1 MYFPRDGPWAE
12 PDFRGGQFF
21 SADTPHSRA
30 VADTAARKH
39 PGPGPDM
46 PPRRPNPPR

>member
-21 SADTPHSRA
+21 PRIRPTFRQQRIRAAQKSA
-30 VADTAARKH
+30 
-39 PGPGPDM
+39 GQG
-46 PPRRPNPPR
+46 